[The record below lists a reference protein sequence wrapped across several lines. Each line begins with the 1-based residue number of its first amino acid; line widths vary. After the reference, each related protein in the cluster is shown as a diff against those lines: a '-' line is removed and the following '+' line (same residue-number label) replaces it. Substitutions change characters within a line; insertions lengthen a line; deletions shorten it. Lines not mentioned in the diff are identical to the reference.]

1 MRRGALLSP
10 LGPGSREGA
19 QTAPALLICRVPAS
33 AQGLVEQ
40 GGGWM
45 LPGWGRLDTKN
56 NTARSRTRWAAGAGG
71 LFCFTVLLSLSPP
84 LGFVALSCR
93 AGKLFIQ
100 TAAPTTPSA
109 SICGSSLRC
118 SSGWEVV
125 NSSPPPGRPPAR
137 QDVRHRAADCA
148 TFATR
153 PNPPG
158 ETCGTV
164 PCYVPV
170 PSVTRSLHSPCV
182 GCSRLQVRL
191 GSVQAARRASQMR
204 GLWDRLLLDFRK
216 LCKQQP
222 LPQRGFHSLLR
233 ILEPAHL

>member
-1 MRRGALLSP
+1 MRRVALLSFF
-10 LGPGSREGA
+10 GPGSSEGA
-19 QTAPALLICRVPAS
+19 QTALALLICRVSAS

-45 LPGWGRLDTKN
+45 LPGWGRLGTKN
-56 NTARSRTRWAAGAGG
+56 NTARSRTHWAAGAGG

-125 NSSPPPGRPPAR
+125 NSSPPPGRPPAGR
-137 QDVRHRAADCA
+137 DMRHGAEGCA
-148 TFATR
+148 IFATR
-153 PNPPG
+153 PNPRG
-158 ETCGTV
+158 ETRGMV
-164 PCYVPV
+164 PCDLPV
-170 PSVTRSLHSPCV
+170 PLVMRSLCSPV
-182 GCSRLQVRL
+182 RWLQPSA
-191 GSVQAARRASQMR
+191 GSSWLSASSVP
-204 GLWDRLLLDFRK
+204 
-216 LCKQQP
+216 C
-222 LPQRGFHSLLR
+222 
-233 ILEPAHL
+233 